1 MDGNCR
7 LSPHRGHYW
16 VEEVPESDD
25 WACRWCGQ
33 MRHFNHERVE
43 KMRQSETVIAPGEP
57 APQQWFSQLW
67 DLWSGSRR
75 GQPSLSPY
83 SDTYQHL
90 SSG

>member
-16 VEEVPESDD
+16 VEEIPESDD
-25 WACRWCGQ
+25 WACRWCGM

-43 KMRQSETVIAPGEP
+43 KMRLEETVIPAGEL

-67 DLWSGSRR
+67 DLWSGERR
-75 GQPSLSPY
+75 RERSLRLDADAYLHVS
-83 SDTYQHL
+83 SD
-90 SSG
+90 